1 MKLLLIEDE
10 QKLIQALTRGLKH
23 FGYTIDSVSD
33 GAEALER
40 VILHHE
46 DYDAIILDL
55 MLPNM
60 DGHTICREIRAKN
73 ITIPILILT
82 ARVETDLKIDLLKS
96 GADDYLS
103 KPFSLGEL
111 EARIQALLRRPKEQ
125 LPNVLTAGDLTMN
138 VTERTVTKDDKELS
152 LTQKEFSLLE
162 YFMRN
167 PDRVIERDEL
177 LNHLWDFNY
186 TSFFSNA
193 VDVHI
198 KNLRKKIEHGNDT
211 RILET
216 VRGVGYRLRQQ
227 VSEQP
232 LS

>member
-1 MKLLLIEDE
+1 MKILLIEDE
-10 QKLIQALTRGLKH
+10 QKLVKALTRGLKH
-23 FGYTIDSVSD
+23 FGYTVDAVSD

-40 VILHHE
+40 AILHYE
-46 DYDAIILDL
+46 DYDIIILDL
-55 MLPNM
+55 MLPTM
-60 DGHTICREIRAKN
+60 DGHAICKGIREKG
-73 ITIPILILT
+73 ITIPILVLT
-82 ARVETDLKIDLLKS
+82 ARVETDLKIELLKS

-125 LPNVLTAGDLTMN
+125 ISNVLTVGEIELN
-138 VTERTVTKDDKELS
+138 VSERRVTKNGKEIS

-167 PDRVIERDEL
+167 PGRVIDRDEL

-198 KNLRKKIEHGNDT
+198 KNLRKKIDNDKDH

-216 VRGVGYRLRQQ
+216 VRGVGYRLRQ
-227 VSEQP
+227 
-232 LS
+232 